1 MPSSATDTR
10 ERERERVCV
19 PKREREGERVVD
31 IPQFNGP
38 LDRQVSA
45 IKMLTPHVRVIWN
58 TLYSIWNNDGQGGD
72 GGGHEVL
79 RQLCTRQVGTSA
91 VNLPCHNR
99 LLHKSQNMMC
109 SLTKLT
115 QIWIF
120 F

>member
-1 MPSSATDTR
+1 M
-10 ERERERVCV
+10 CV

-72 GGGHEVL
+72 GGGARGASPVVHPASGH
-79 RQLCTRQVGTSA
+79 QCCKPS
-91 VNLPCHNR
+91 LP
-99 LLHKSQNMMC
+99 
-109 SLTKLT
+109 
-115 QIWIF
+115 
-120 F
+120 